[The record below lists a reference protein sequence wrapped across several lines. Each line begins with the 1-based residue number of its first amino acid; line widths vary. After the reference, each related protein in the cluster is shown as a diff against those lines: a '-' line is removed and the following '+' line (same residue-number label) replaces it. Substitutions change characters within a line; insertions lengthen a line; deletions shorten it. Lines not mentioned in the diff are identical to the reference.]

1 VDPDRLIPAAIV
13 VAIMLLVGFPI
24 HEFSHALAAYRLGDG
39 TAKLFGR
46 LTINP
51 IAHFDPVG
59 GILLAVTFIGSAASG
74 SAFGFGWAKPT
85 PVNPMNLLY
94 GRRGEAIVAAAGP
107 LSNLVL
113 AAAAAIPLRYLIANP
128 ELAVQ
133 VGLLWDILSYFVLI
147 NLVLMVFNLIPVPP
161 LDGSKVLFAFLDR
174 RTEYRVRPILEQ
186 YGFFILI
193 LLFFLPPGGSI
204 GGRVLLPIIDA
215 IFSFLVGV

>member
-1 VDPDRLIPAAIV
+1 
-13 VAIMLLVGFPI
+13 MLLVGFPI

-51 IAHFDPVG
+51 IAHFDMVG
-59 GILLAVTFIGSAASG
+59 GILLAITFIGSAASG

-107 LSNLVL
+107 ISNLVL
-113 AAAAAIPLRYLIANP
+113 AAAAAIPLRYLISQP
-128 ELAVQ
+128 DLLAQ
-133 VGLLWDILSYFVLI
+133 VTMLAQILSLFVLI

-174 RTEYRVRPILEQ
+174 RTEYQIRPLLEQ

-215 IFSFLVGV
+215 FYSFLVGV